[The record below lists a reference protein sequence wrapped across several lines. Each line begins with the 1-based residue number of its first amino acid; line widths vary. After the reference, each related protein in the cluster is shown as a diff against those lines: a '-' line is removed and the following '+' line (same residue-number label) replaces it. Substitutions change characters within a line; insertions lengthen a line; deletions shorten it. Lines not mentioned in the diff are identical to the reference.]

1 MNVELLIERKI
12 LKINMSNLPKK
23 EKQKMI
29 DLLGV
34 KKKLYQ
40 KSPIGIP
47 YNFWEENVIRKQFPK
62 FFKHH
67 KRNDKYFSWLPRG
80 A

>member
-1 MNVELLIERKI
+1 MNTELIIERKI
-12 LKINMSNLPKK
+12 LKIKMSNLPKK

-34 KKKLYQ
+34 KKRLYQ

-47 YNFWEENVIRKQFPK
+47 YNFWEENIIKRQYPK
-62 FFKHH
+62 FFKTH
-67 KRNDKYFSWLPRG
+67 KKSKYFSWLPRG